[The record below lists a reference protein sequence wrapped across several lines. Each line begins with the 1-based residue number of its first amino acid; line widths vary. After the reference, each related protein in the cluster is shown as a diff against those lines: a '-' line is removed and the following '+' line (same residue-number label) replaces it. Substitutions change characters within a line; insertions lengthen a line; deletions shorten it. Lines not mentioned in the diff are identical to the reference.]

1 MDEPAT
7 TPTGTAPKLPLEDET
22 SVAEQ
27 LIDEGTMKKSR
38 KQIAASGSRPL
49 KKLSKLGLQH
59 AMLAALVYFRFFA
72 GA

>member
-1 MDEPAT
+1 M
-7 TPTGTAPKLPLEDET
+7 
-22 SVAEQ
+22 AEQ